1 MASQQTEDRE
11 EMPLSNHEM
20 ADSMNQAAN
29 ELHTAAS
36 SLIKAAAIIRQAFSH
51 LIVPIPPIAELEP
64 PSSPPQ
70 QPNLDLALADMSLG
84 TNN

>member
-51 LIVPIPPIAELEP
+51 LIVSIPPIAELEP